1 MLEFE
6 SVRKEGKL
14 STLCLYEGIPAV
26 HALRGAEEKK
36 NSFPI
41 YKAHKQ
47 PELEPTP
54 RFVAKNSPDFGSQ
67 SRRKKSLPR
76 IGIGSDLYHKAQFE
90 RIGTNSLETSVLTRD
105 VLWEV
110 GYFEME
116 SCGRKEEAT
125 KTDGREEIA
134 PRGSAQPSE

>member
-14 STLCLYEGIPAV
+14 STLCLYEGIPIV
-26 HALRGAEEKK
+26 HTPRGAEEKK

-41 YKAHKQ
+41 CKAHKQ
-47 PELEPTP
+47 PELEPIP

-76 IGIGSDLYHKAQFE
+76 IGIGSDSHSKAQFE
-90 RIGTNSLETSVLTRD
+90 RIGTNSLDTSALTRD

-110 GYFEME
+110 GDFEME
-116 SCGRKEEAT
+116 SWDRKEEAN

-134 PRGSAQPSE
+134 PRGTAQSPE